1 MRASAARRALLPT
14 VTGSTV
20 LIVLG
25 AMALALAPNVVFA
38 QEKTLNP
45 TQARMRGVFLT
56 LTTAYKYSLDAE
68 AFEDLTNRDQIRA
81 SLQALVANAA
91 ELESHGG
98 GLDESFDYLRRSL
111 ARDAVDA
118 LGRFEQQ
125 QYVGSRF
132 LLTRLTENC
141 VTCHSKLP
149 DEGGFELGA
158 EFVKESGIQDLP
170 AITRVDLE
178 IATRQFDRALDTYE
192 KIFRDN
198 KQKPQTLSMVG
209 AFEEYIRL
217 CVAVKE
223 QPERAVNTLT
233 VFQGR
238 DDVASST
245 KTLVSSWIS
254 DLENLDLAAAEGNE
268 LFVARNTIQKARAAK
283 RFAEDRTDLVEF
295 IAAAA
300 LLHRYL
306 QRGDHDASAQ
316 SEAFYLLAIAES
328 NISRSYWV
336 SEAASLL
343 EQSIVAAPKS
353 AVAKQAYAFLEQY
366 TLSGHAVTAREVPEN
381 IEQKLD
387 SLRTL
392 MGD

>member
-1 MRASAARRALLPT
+1 MNMSRSDARRVLALA
-14 VTGSTV
+14 VMC
-20 LIVLG
+20 
-25 AMALALAPNVVFA
+25 AMVLALAPRVALA
-38 QEKTLNP
+38 QNDETNP
-45 TQARMRGVFLT
+45 TQARMRGVFIT
-56 LTTAYKYSLDAE
+56 LTTAYKYSLDEE
-68 AFEDLTNRDQIRA
+68 AFEDLSNRDEIRA
-81 SLQALVANAA
+81 SLQALVANAG

-98 GLDESFDYLRRSL
+98 GLDPSFDYLRRSL
-111 ARDAVDA
+111 ARDAVAA
-118 LGRFEQQ
+118 LDRFEQQ

-158 EFVKESGIQDLP
+158 EFVKESGVQDLP
-170 AITRVDLE
+170 PITRVDLE
-178 IATRQFDRALDTYE
+178 IATRQFEQALNTFE
-192 KIFRDN
+192 AIFRDK
-198 KQKPQTLSMVG
+198 KQKAQTLSMIGV
-209 AFEEYIRL
+209 FEEYLRL
-217 CVAVKE
+217 CVAVVEK
-223 QPERAVNTLT
+223 PERAVKTLS

-238 DDVASST
+238 DDVAANT
-245 KTLVSSWIS
+245 KDLISSWIS
-254 DLENLDLAAAEGNE
+254 DLETIDLASAEGNE
-268 LFVARNTIQKARAAK
+268 LFVARSTIEKARAAK

-295 IAAAA
+295 IGAAA

-306 QRGDHDASAQ
+306 QSGAEDVNSQ
-316 SEAFYLLAIAES
+316 SEAFYLLAVAES

-336 SEAASLL
+336 SETASLL
-343 EQSIVAAPKS
+343 EQAIVTAPRS

-381 IEQKLD
+381 VEQKLD